1 MMRCVRL
8 FTGAVLI
15 GSLTACASQSDGP
28 TLESLRHA
36 KVDIRE
42 VDIDEP
48 LDKALQSYR
57 HYLAETPETA
67 MTPEAI
73 RRLADLQLER
83 EYGIIGGGA
92 SGGARQDASRGA
104 LPRTEV
110 ARTETARPA
119 AERADAVRPQSAA
132 EGPRRI
138 EASDEP
144 APRRENIA
152 DLSETEADFERR
164 ATAAVSIDGVVAA
177 DDAPSPGADDLER
190 EGPLEAIALYQR
202 LLAEYPHYP
211 RNDQVLYQKARA
223 YDELGQTE
231 DAMRITARLLEEY
244 PRSRYADEVLFR
256 RAEYFFVRRDY
267 LAAESAYGAVVAM
280 GAGSSFYEIALYK
293 LGWTL
298 YKQDFYDEALHQ
310 FMALLDYKV
319 DTGYDF
325 DQPQDEEEDR
335 RVEDTYRVIS
345 LSFSTLGGPDVVEE
359 YFTAYGNRSYESRIY
374 SHLGEFYLD
383 KLRFQDAAA
392 VYKSFIAQ
400 YPLHRVSPHFSMRV
414 IDIYGQGGFPRLV
427 VEAKKAFATDYGV
440 RSPYWQHFAISESPE
455 VVGFLKSNLTDLAN
469 HYHALYQDPEFAD
482 EQIDHYHEAQQWYRE
497 FIASFPED
505 QETPSINY
513 QLADLLL
520 EHEDYGQ
527 AAREY
532 ERTAYEYPAHAQAAA
547 AGYAAVFAHREH
559 LKVVADVQRVAVR
572 RDTVES
578 SLKFAEVFP
587 DHDQAAIVL
596 GAAADDL
603 FEMKE
608 FQRAIASA
616 QLLIERY
623 PGAEA
628 SLRRAAWIVV
638 AHSSFEIAAY
648 EEAEHGYTQVLSL
661 ISERDDTRQGFIE
674 NLAASIYQQGEA
686 ARDAEDYRTAANH
699 FLRIRDVAPTS
710 TIRAAAEYDAG
721 AALIHLEDWVMAAQV
736 LDAFRST
743 YPDHDLHK
751 DATRQIAHVYR
762 EDGQL
767 SRAAAEYERISEEA
781 DDESLKREALLLA
794 GDLYEDAN
802 QMQRALDVYRRYVD
816 TFPRPIETAV
826 ETRHKIA
833 GMIRKQGD
841 DAAYRRELQRIV
853 DIDGAAGPDRTD
865 RTRYLAAQSALVLA
879 QPLYDRFAE
888 VRLMQPF
895 ARSLEEAQR
904 RMDVALDAFGRLVDY
919 EVGDVTAAATFYMAE
934 IYHRFGRALLESER
948 PADLDPI
955 ALEEYDLVL
964 EEEAF
969 PFEENSIDVHE
980 KNLELM
986 TVGIF
991 NEWIE
996 RSLDRLADLMPGR
1009 YAKYEISSGFLGS
1022 IDGYAYRI
1030 PGARHDDL
1038 EDEPDEAVL
1047 DEPSAVVPRAGDEA
1061 PREGLAA
1068 TAN

>member
-1 MMRCVRL
+1 MMRALRFFVI
-8 FTGAVLI
+8 AVLV
-15 GSLTACASQSDGP
+15 GSLAACAMQRDGE
-28 TLESLRHA
+28 TLASLRNA
-36 KVDIRE
+36 KIDVRE

-57 HYLAETPETA
+57 HYLAETPATA

-83 EYGIIGGGA
+83 EYGIVGGA
-92 SGGARQDASRGA
+92 SATAQS
-104 LPRTEV
+104 
-110 ARTETARPA
+110 RTETPRPA
-119 AERADAVRPQSAA
+119 TARSAAARPQSAG

-138 EASDEP
+138 EGTDEP
-144 APRRENIA
+144 APLRENIA
-152 DLSETEADFERR
+152 DLSESEADFERR
-164 ATAAVSIDGVVAA
+164 ATATASIEGRVVDG
-177 DDAPSPGADDLER
+177 DAMPPGGDDLEH

-223 YDELGQTE
+223 YDELGRTE
-231 DAMRITARLLEEY
+231 DAMRITARLLEEF

-256 RAEYFFVRRDY
+256 RAEFFFVRRDY
-267 LAAESAYGAVVAM
+267 LSAESAYGAIVAM
-280 GAGSSFYEIALYK
+280 GAGSSFYELALYK

-325 DQPQDEEEDR
+325 DRPQDEEEDR
-335 RVEDTYRVIS
+335 RVQDTYRVIS
-345 LSFSTLGGPDVVEE
+345 LSFSTLGGADVVEE
-359 YFTAYGNRSYESRIY
+359 YFTAYGNRSYENRIY

-383 KLRFQDAAA
+383 KLRFQDAAG

-414 IDIYGQGGFPRLV
+414 IDIYGQGGFARLV
-427 VEAKKAFATDYGV
+427 VEAKKAFATDYGK
-440 RSPYWQHFAISESPE
+440 RSRYWQHFDIAESPD

-469 HYHALYQDPEFAD
+469 HYHALYQDPEFAE
-482 EQIDHYHEAQQWYRE
+482 EQLDHYHEAQLWYRD
-497 FIASFPED
+497 FLASFPED
-505 QETPSINY
+505 PDTPSINY

-520 EHEDYGQ
+520 EHEDFGQ

-532 ERTAYEYPAHAQAAA
+532 ERTAYEYPTHAQAAA

-559 LKVVADVQRVAVR
+559 LKVVVDAQRATAQHE
-572 RDTVES
+572 TVES
-578 SLKFAEVFP
+578 SLKFAITFP
-587 DHDQAAIVL
+587 DHDQAAVVL

-608 FQRAIASA
+608 FSRAIASA
-616 QLLIERY
+616 QLLIDRY
-623 PGAEA
+623 PGSDA

-638 AHSSFEIAAY
+638 AHASFEIAAY
-648 EEAEHGYTQVLSL
+648 PEAEHGYTQVLSL
-661 ISERDDTRQGFIE
+661 TPQDDGTRQAFVE
-674 NLAASIYQQGEA
+674 NLAATIYQQGDA
-686 ARDAEDYRTAANH
+686 ARGSEDYRTAAGH

-721 AALIHLEDWVMAAQV
+721 AMLIQLEEWTMAADV
-736 LDAFRST
+736 LDAFRRT
-743 YPDHDLHK
+743 YPDHELQK
-751 DATRQIAHVYR
+751 DATRQIAFVYR
-762 EDGQL
+762 EDGQI

-802 QMQRALDVYRRYVD
+802 QIQRALEVYRHYVD
-816 TFPRPIETAV
+816 AFPRPVEIAIETRYKV
-826 ETRHKIA
+826 A

-841 DAAYRRELQRIV
+841 HTAYRRELQRIV
-853 DIDGAAGPDRTD
+853 EIDGAAGSERTD
-865 RTRYLAAQSALVLA
+865 RTRYLAARSALVLA
-879 QPLYDRFAE
+879 EPLYERFAE
-888 VRLMQPF
+888 VRLVQPF

-904 RMDVALDAFGRLVDY
+904 RMDLALDAFGRLVDY
-919 EVGDVTAAATFYMAE
+919 EVGDVTAAATYYMAE

-955 ALEEYDLVL
+955 ALEDYDLVL

-969 PFEENSIDVHE
+969 PFEENAIDVHE

-986 TVGIF
+986 AVGVF

-1022 IDGYAYRI
+1022 IDGYAYRV
-1030 PGARHDDL
+1030 PGAQQ
-1038 EDEPDEAVL
+1038 DELDNEAEELVL
-1047 DEPSAVVPRAGDEA
+1047 DEPSASVAPTGAEA
-1061 PREGLAA
+1061 SLETFAA
-1068 TAN
+1068 TLN